1 MPRIAPQALTQ
12 RPQQRWGGGRQRAAA
27 TAAASEELGRSSSSS
42 KGPDFDDDEE
52 EEPST
57 SYSRMGAD
65 GSEDSRD
72 FAVAMAKVAW
82 ETKAEDI
89 MVLHVEPVIYWT
101 RYMLIATVFSRPQ
114 LNAILGKMT
123 KEAVETHDR
132 RLSQSPQ
139 ARCGAAGGGSAAA
152 VETASGGV
160 AGRPAGWHG
169 TWDMSAGT
177 ITAKTSLPT
186 ALPTVACLPLPACP
200 PAPLPACLCAV
211 LVGGSCW
218 TMATSWCTSLQQTS
232 GHTTTWRDSMARLR
246 RCHCPLT
253 KAMPPPATWT
263 AGPRSCDA
271 WIQQ

>member
-1 MPRIAPQALTQ
+1 MQPPSAGPGQRPHQGLRTPQLAPQALTQ

-27 TAAASEELGRSSSSS
+27 TAAASEELSSS
-42 KGPDFDDDEE
+42 KGAESDEDE
-52 EEPST
+52 DEGEQQPST

-139 ARCGAAGGGSAAA
+139 ARCRGASSAAA
-152 VETASGGV
+152 VRGGSGGV
-160 AGRPAGWHG
+160 GAGWMDGLGDAITCPAGTTTAKPPARCLRLLACPCLPASPACLLACAQCWWVGAAGLWRCRGAHPHSRPAG
-169 TWDMSAGT
+169 
-177 ITAKTSLPT
+177 L
-186 ALPTVACLPLPACP
+186 L
-200 PAPLPACLCAV
+200 
-211 LVGGSCW
+211 
-218 TMATSWCTSLQQTS
+218 
-232 GHTTTWRDSMARLR
+232 
-246 RCHCPLT
+246 
-253 KAMPPPATWT
+253 
-263 AGPRSCDA
+263 
-271 WIQQ
+271 